1 MLIED
6 LLNAPLLDYK
16 DDITDIAEAAD
27 K

>member
-6 LLNAPLLDYK
+6 LLNANLLEFK
-16 DDITDIAEAAD
+16 DDITDITEAAD